1 MAQLAKSPSFM
12 TTSKDPTPVAPGE
25 VIDGKYRVDEVLG
38 VGGMGIVVAATHL
51 HLDQRVALKFLLPTA
66 LAHADVVARFAREAR
81 SAVKIQSQHVAKV
94 LDVGTLS
101 TGAPYMVM
109 EYLDGEDLEKLLT
122 RVGPLAVQDAV
133 DYVMQACEAVAEAH
147 GYGIVHRDLKP
158 ANLFLA
164 SRANG
169 RPVVKVLDFG
179 ISKSLNKAE
188 ASLTKTSAV
197 MGSPLYMSPE
207 QMASARHADVRS
219 DIWALGIILYEVLTQ
234 RLPFTADSMPELI
247 VAVLH
252 RTPDSLRS
260 VRPDV
265 PDGLESA
272 VMRCLEK
279 EPGRRFP
286 DIAAL
291 ATALAP
297 YGRDGSGDLVERISH
312 SLAIERRSIPAVPS
326 TTGPVL
332 DARVSAPTV
341 ASSFTEGSWTQS
353 KTVVGKRGVLRRGR
367 TRALVGVGLAVAT
380 LAVVGGFAWT
390 HRQANEPT
398 ASSMPSVQPASTAA
412 PPPPSSTTSAEAE
425 SHASPPA
432 TGEPPAATVPDGP
445 VPSTSTALPPTAKSP
460 HPVAHPAILPVS
472 SVVPRV
478 GPAPPPTA
486 PPKANPLDLK
496 LQN

>member
-1 MAQLAKSPSFM
+1 M
-12 TTSKDPTPVAPGE
+12 TTQREPAPVAPGE

-38 VGGMGIVVAATHL
+38 VGGMGIVVAATHI

-66 LAHADVVARFAREAR
+66 LAHSDVVARFAREAR
-81 SAVKIQSQHVAKV
+81 SAVKIQSEHVAKV

-101 TGAPYMVM
+101 NGAPYMVM
-109 EYLDGEDLEKLLT
+109 EYLDGEDLERLLA
-122 RVGPLAVQDAV
+122 RVGPLPVQDAV

-179 ISKSLNKAE
+179 ISKSLNKADV
-188 ASLTKTSAV
+188 SLTKTSAV

-234 RLPFTADSMPELI
+234 RLAFTADSMPELV

-252 RTPDSLRS
+252 RTPDSLRAA
-260 VRPDV
+260 RPDV
-265 PDGLESA
+265 PQGLEA
-272 VMRCLEK
+272 VVMHCLEK
-279 EPGRRFP
+279 EPARRFP

-291 ATALAP
+291 ASALAP
-297 YGRDGSGDLVERISH
+297 YGRDGSGELVERISH
-312 SLAIERRSIPAVPS
+312 SLERRSLPAVPS

-332 DARVSAPTV
+332 DASVSAPTV
-341 ASSFTEGSWTQS
+341 VGSHTARSWTQS
-353 KTVVGKRGVLRRGR
+353 GTVIAKRVASSRR
-367 TRALVGVGLAVAT
+367 RAWTLAGLGLAVAI
-380 LAVVGGFAWT
+380 AVVVSGLVWT
-390 HRQANEPT
+390 HGRANE
-398 ASSMPSVQPASTAA
+398 TAA
-412 PPPPSSTTSAEAE
+412 SVPSGPAASPSAAQASPMGATGTPAE
-425 SHASPPA
+425 PHAEPPA
-432 TGEPPAATVPDGP
+432 TGEPPAAALPEETA
-445 VPSTSTALPPTAKSP
+445 PSTLLHPPPPTAAGKSP
-460 HPVAHPAILPVS
+460 HPVARPAILPVS

-478 GPAPPPTA
+478 SPTPGPAS
-486 PPKANPLDLK
+486 KANPLDLK